1 MAESDLSTF
10 LITSGLNTKF
20 IGQNVIYL
28 PVTTSTM
35 NVAKEE
41 ARKKAPEG
49 TVVIAEEQTLGRGR
63 LKRSWIAPPGSGIA
77 VSVIL
82 YPDVKAL
89 SYLIMVASLSVVES
103 IRETT
108 GLKAQI
114 KWPNDVLLNGK
125 KVCGILI
132 ENGFKGNAVAYA
144 VIGIGINVNL
154 KVSELPDISATAT
167 SLSDEMGRDVSRL
180 AVVRNLLAAM
190 EKLYLACTRTASAR
204 GFSTSAST
212 SEARTGDAVFRR
224 WRDNLVT
231 LGRRVKVTSPDS
243 VQEGVV
249 ESVSPDGSL
258 MLRKP
263 DGTLVKI
270 VAEDVTLRE

>member
-1 MAESDLSTF
+1 MMNNDLSSSS
-10 LITSGLNTKF
+10 ITSGLNTKF
-20 IGQNVIYL
+20 VGQNVIYL

-35 NVAKEE
+35 DAAKEE

-49 TVVIAEEQTLGRGR
+49 TIVIAEEQTLGRGR
-63 LKRSWIAPPGSGIA
+63 LKRSWIAPPGSCIA
-77 VSVIL
+77 MSIIL
-82 YPDVKAL
+82 YPDVKTL
-89 SYLIMVASLSVVES
+89 PYLIMVASLAVVEG
-103 IRETT
+103 IKQTT

-167 SLSDEMGRDVSRL
+167 SLSDEVGRDVSRL

-190 EKLYLACTRTASAR
+190 EKLYPHAKTDNS
-204 GFSTSAST
+204 
-212 SEARTGDAVFRR
+212 VFLQ
-224 WRDNLVT
+224 WQDSLVT
-231 LGRRVKVTSPDS
+231 LGKRVKVTSPDS
-243 VQEGVV
+243 VQEGVA